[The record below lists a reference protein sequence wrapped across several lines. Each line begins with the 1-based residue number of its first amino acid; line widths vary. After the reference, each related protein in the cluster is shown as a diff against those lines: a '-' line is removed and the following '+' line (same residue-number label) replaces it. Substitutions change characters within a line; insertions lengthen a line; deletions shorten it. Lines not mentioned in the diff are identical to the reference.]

1 LLGISFTYDVLG
13 RLTRLDHPDGAFR
26 SYDFGLGG
34 IVVTETDERSNQTE
48 YRYRSYGHPDSGK
61 VPINIFSPENVCT
74 FIDYNLLNQ
83 VTRVFQGEWNAVD
96 LLCGGFDRDFGY
108 DTRFFLETEDNPE
121 TGITTFGR
129 DAIGNMISRQ
139 VGTSDV
145 TIFDYDNRNRLKFT
159 NYPGTTPDVT
169 RVYDENDNIKEVNN
183 ADSFHKYDY
192 DENDNLKKE
201 IIDIGVNQYIVDY
214 TYDSNDIIKTLTY
227 PSGRLIDYSA
237 DAFGRP
243 RQVTPYVTSINYYP
257 SGQLQQIVYANG
269 QTTDVT
275 LTDRL
280 WVERIHAHGGTEAI
294 DLTYGYD
301 DIGNVET
308 ITDAIDP
315 LSTRSL
321 GYDGINRLATADGS
335 WGTGTFTYDHQG
347 NIETMDI
354 GSSAKDY
361 SYFNRRL
368 DRVTSLSAGTLN
380 LYAYDVYGNIEY
392 DTLTDLSVT
401 NVFSENRYIYDDAG
415 NLRTALRTQGGGV
428 PAHTFGYDGNGMR
441 VSKTTSSV
449 NLEFVYAKNG
459 NLLGEYDP
467 NVGTL
472 FGKENI
478 YLGSQLVANA
488 QENQLPT
495 ADAGPGDTVFGTQQ
509 VTLDGSGSS
518 DPDGDIVSYNWQ
530 QTAGTPVVLADPTS
544 ATTTF
549 TAPIVAAEET
559 LTFQL
564 TVTDDVGE
572 TASDTVDIQ
581 VLDNSPPT
589 ANAGPD
595 QLVIG
600 GDLVTLDGTASSDN
614 ESSITWQ
621 WTQTAGIGV
630 GLSGATTATPSFTAP
645 VTGANHSLTFELTV
659 TDVAGVTDS
668 DQVDIDVLDPDLN
681 VDDDGLPDAW
691 EIINFGD
698 ITSYTGSD
706 DPDGDGISNQQEFEE
721 GTDPNTAAPAPDQ
734 LSGVVAIAGEG
745 ENVIDWNNAVSVS
758 AYNIYWSTTPGVTQA
773 TGTKIADVTSP
784 YTHTG
789 LINGTTYYYVVTA
802 ENGSGESPDSS
813 EVSATPNLRAWGD
826 PTIVAA
832 TSEEINV
839 ATNSRGDIVAAR
851 ITFDG
856 SQRRVWTRRFTS
868 NLGWEN
874 PVLITTGLAN
884 LGLENIRTA
893 LDEAGNALVVWMQ
906 SDATRMNIWSSY
918 FDVATGSWGTPI
930 LVETYNGSGSE
941 NGDVEGISRLV
952 MAPDGNAVLA
962 WDQEKV
968 IFFPDGQSLVGN
980 LAYASFY
987 TPGSGWS
994 SRVDIDSNSGQVVAV
1009 WDRVSIADSASIFL
1023 PKHRNIW
1030 ASTFTPGGGWSTATI
1045 IDDNPAL
1052 EHEAR
1057 DPDVA
1062 IDGAGNAVTGPTITI
1077 SLPAPGRSPKTWL
1090 PLEVFL
1096 PHSWR

>member
-1 LLGISFTYDVLG
+1 
-13 RLTRLDHPDGAFR
+13 
-26 SYDFGLGG
+26 
-34 IVVTETDERSNQTE
+34 
-48 YRYRSYGHPDSGK
+48 
-61 VPINIFSPENVCT
+61 
-74 FIDYNLLNQ
+74 
-83 VTRVFQGEWNAVD
+83 
-96 LLCGGFDRDFGY
+96 
-108 DTRFFLETEDNPE
+108 
-121 TGITTFGR
+121 
-129 DAIGNMISRQ
+129 
-139 VGTSDV
+139 
-145 TIFDYDNRNRLKFT
+145 
-159 NYPGTTPDVT
+159 
-169 RVYDENDNIKEVNN
+169 
-183 ADSFHKYDY
+183 
-192 DENDNLKKE
+192 
-201 IIDIGVNQYIVDY
+201 
-214 TYDSNDIIKTLTY
+214 
-227 PSGRLIDYSA
+227 
-237 DAFGRP
+237 
-243 RQVTPYVTSINYYP
+243 
-257 SGQLQQIVYANG
+257 
-269 QTTDVT
+269 
-275 LTDRL
+275 
-280 WVERIHAHGGTEAI
+280 
-294 DLTYGYD
+294 
-301 DIGNVET
+301 
-308 ITDAIDP
+308 
-315 LSTRSL
+315 
-321 GYDGINRLATADGS
+321 
-335 WGTGTFTYDHQG
+335 
-347 NIETMDI
+347 
-354 GSSAKDY
+354 
-361 SYFNRRL
+361 
-368 DRVTSLSAGTLN
+368 
-380 LYAYDVYGNIEY
+380 
-392 DTLTDLSVT
+392 
-401 NVFSENRYIYDDAG
+401 
-415 NLRTALRTQGGGV
+415 
-428 PAHTFGYDGNGMR
+428 
-441 VSKTTSSV
+441 
-449 NLEFVYAKNG
+449 
-459 NLLGEYDP
+459 
-467 NVGTL
+467 
-472 FGKENI
+472 
-478 YLGSQLVANA
+478 
-488 QENQLPT
+488 
-495 ADAGPGDTVFGTQQ
+495 
-509 VTLDGSGSS
+509 
-518 DPDGDIVSYNWQ
+518 
-530 QTAGTPVVLADPTS
+530 
-544 ATTTF
+544 
-549 TAPIVAAEET
+549 
-559 LTFQL
+559 
-564 TVTDDVGE
+564 
-572 TASDTVDIQ
+572 
-581 VLDNSPPT
+581 
-589 ANAGPD
+589 
-595 QLVIG
+595 
-600 GDLVTLDGTASSDN
+600 
-614 ESSITWQ
+614 
-621 WTQTAGIGV
+621 
-630 GLSGATTATPSFTAP
+630 
-645 VTGANHSLTFELTV
+645 LTFELTV

-994 SRVDIDSNSGQVVAV
+994 SRVDIDSNDVGFSEPPQIAMNDSGQVVAV

-1030 ASTFTPGGGWSTATI
+1030 ASTFTPGGGLRQEIPTSPLTAQAM
-1045 IDDNPAL
+1045 PSQSGYSQRAQ
-1052 EHEAR
+1052 AAPSGR
-1057 DPDVA
+1057 P
-1062 IDGAGNAVTGPTITI
+1062 GPTITI